1 VAQAVRVSI
10 PSAAGRCGRTSRK
23 GRDKWGTVQAAIS
36 VTVSMRANCWF
47 GCLPQRPC
55 RASSPAHES
64 TDLQTN
70 FCVLR
75 LECRNG
81 RSYSTGRCTQD
92 WMADRNASS
101 HTRRL
106 VTRTAQEDRPLAG
119 RSL

>member
-1 VAQAVRVSI
+1 
-10 PSAAGRCGRTSRK
+10 
-23 GRDKWGTVQAAIS
+23 VQAAIS

-47 GCLPQRPC
+47 GFLPQRPC

-75 LECRNG
+75 LEGRNG

-106 VTRTAQEDRPLAG
+106 VTRTAQEVREYRLVPAVGYPSACERPCHREKG
-119 RSL
+119 GSR